1 MTQSRLISLDALRGF
16 TIAAMVLVNFPGSW
30 NYVYEPLEHA
40 AWNGITPTDFIYPF
54 FLFIVGVSIVL
65 AFSKRLGSETPKAA
79 LYKKIVIRSLKI
91 FAVGVF
97 LSLIPYFNFAE
108 LRVTGVLQR
117 IAIVF
122 MACAFIFLKTSFKTQ
137 AWTGAVIL
145 VAYWLMMTLIPTP
158 GYNQPMLDPGVN
170 LAAWF
175 DSLFL
180 PGKMWQGDW
189 DPEGFLS
196 TLPAIASGIAG
207 LLAGQLLL
215 SDRQPH
221 EKANLLMVAGFFSVL
236 IGYVW
241 SLNFP
246 VNKNIWTSSYV
257 MVTAGAASLALGA
270 AYYIVDLK
278 KYTRWTRPGIVF
290 GANAIA
296 VYALADLLAIIFYTI
311 PFGSQSL
318 NMHFMAALTSAGVAP
333 KLASMLYA
341 ILFVGINFIPAYI
354 LYRKKI
360 FIKL

>member
-1 MTQSRLISLDALRGF
+1 MSRLISLDALRGF

-30 NYVYEPLEHA
+30 RYVYEPLEHA

-65 AFSKRLGSETPKAA
+65 AFSKRLDSESSKAA

-122 MACAFIFLKTSFKTQ
+122 MACAFIFLKTSFRTQ
-137 AWTGAVIL
+137 AWIAAVIL

-158 GYNQPMLDPGVN
+158 GYSQPMLDPGVN

-175 DSLFL
+175 DSIFL

-215 SDRQPH
+215 GDRQPQ

-236 IGYVW
+236 VGYVW
-241 SLNFP
+241 SLTFP
-246 VNKNIWTSSYV
+246 LNKNIWTSSYV
-257 MVTAGAASLALGA
+257 LVTAGAASLALGA

-278 KYTRWTRPGIVF
+278 KYTRWTWPGIVF

-296 VYALADLLAIIFYTI
+296 VYVLADLLAIIFYTI
-311 PFGSQSL
+311 PFGGQSL
-318 NMHFMAALTSAGVAP
+318 NMHFLEALVSAGVAP